1 MPTYVYKAKEG
12 PGRTVQRELNAES
25 RASAIA
31 RIEAMG
37 LIPISVQP
45 KGREQA
51 GASSRPSQRG
61 IRRSEIS
68 VFTRQL
74 ASMIRSGV
82 PILRAL
88 DTIENQTENKRFQ
101 AVVDDLEASIRDGNM
116 LSEGMRR
123 YPKLFPELY
132 VNMVESGESGG
143 VLDTILFR
151 LAEARELEE
160 ENRRKVQA
168 AMAYPTL
175 VAVVGVVTVFVLL
188 SFFMPRVMA
197 LFEGYS
203 DLPLPTRILM
213 ATSTFCSDYW
223 YWVVLAV
230 GLILVVFQR
239 LAAIDRGR
247 TFVDGWKLRLPL
259 LGPFLR
265 DVDLARFART
275 FALLI
280 DSGVTI
286 DRVLRLSAN
295 AIHNAVLRREIEAVR
310 ERTMQQGMTLSA
322 GIKASPYFPAFV
334 GNMLAVGEET
344 GRIDD
349 ALNEVAQ
356 FYEGSIARQSRMATA
371 LLEPIMLLVVG
382 GVVGFIVFAMLL
394 PIFEIGSG
402 LR

>member
-1 MPTYVYKAKEG
+1 MPSYIYKAKDG
-12 PGRTVQRELNAES
+12 PGKTVQRELVAES
-25 RASAIA
+25 KASAIA

-37 LIPISVQP
+37 LIPISVHP
-45 KGREQA
+45 KGRGHAAQ
-51 GASSRPSQRG
+51 SRPSQRG
-61 IRRSEIS
+61 IRRGEIS
-68 VFTRQL
+68 VLTRQL

-88 DTIENQTENKRFQ
+88 NTIEDQSENRRLQ
-101 AVVDDLEASIRDGNM
+101 AIIGDLEASIRDGGM

-143 VLDTILFR
+143 VLDTMLFR
-151 LAEARELEE
+151 LAEAGELEE

-175 VAVVGVVTVFVLL
+175 VAIVGSATVFVLL
-188 SFFMPRVMA
+188 SFFMPRVME
-197 LFEGYS
+197 LFEGYE
-203 DLPLPTRILM
+203 DLPLATRILLG
-213 ATSTFCSDYW
+213 TSGFFSTYW
-223 YWVVLAV
+223 YWMALGIGMVV
-230 GLILVVFQR
+230 VVFHR
-239 LAAIDRGR
+239 LAALDRGR
-247 TFVDGWKLRLPL
+247 TLVDGLKLRTPL
-259 LGPFLR
+259 FGKFLR

-275 FALLI
+275 FALLV
-280 DSGVTI
+280 DSGVSI

-310 ERTMQQGMTLSA
+310 DRTMQQGMTLSA
-322 GIKASPYFPAFV
+322 GLKASSHFPPFV

-344 GRIDD
+344 GRIDES
-349 ALNEVAQ
+349 LNEVAR
-356 FYEGSIARQSRMATA
+356 FYEGSVDRQSRMVTS
-371 LLEPIMLLVVG
+371 LIEPVLLLVVG
-382 GVVGFIVFAMLL
+382 ALVGFIVFAMLL

>member
-1 MPTYVYKAKEG
+1 MPSYIYKAKDG
-12 PGRTVQRELNAES
+12 PGKTVQREIVAES
-25 RASAIA
+25 KASAIA

-37 LIPISVQP
+37 LIPISVHP
-45 KGREQA
+45 KGRGHAAQ
-51 GASSRPSQRG
+51 SRPSQRG
-61 IRRSEIS
+61 IRRGEVS

-74 ASMIRSGV
+74 ASMIKSGV

-88 DTIENQTENKRFQ
+88 NTIEDQTENARFQ
-101 AVVDDLEASIRDGNM
+101 AIIGDLEASIRDGAM
-116 LSEGMRR
+116 LSDGMRR

-143 VLDTILFR
+143 VLDTMLFR

-175 VAVVGVVTVFVLL
+175 VAVVGGATVFVLL
-188 SFFMPRVMA
+188 SFFMPRVMV
-197 LFEGYS
+197 LFEGYD
-203 DLPLPTRILM
+203 DLPGATRVLLG
-213 ATSTFCSDYW
+213 TSEFFSRYW
-223 YWVVLAV
+223 YYLVLGLGLVV
-230 GLILVVFQR
+230 GVFQR
-239 LAAIDRGR
+239 LVALDRGR
-247 TFVDGWKLRLPL
+247 TLVDGLKMRTPL
-259 LGPFLR
+259 LGKFLR

-280 DSGVTI
+280 DSGVSI

-310 ERTMQQGMTLSA
+310 ERTMKHGMTLSA
-322 GIKASPYFPAFV
+322 GIKASAHFPPFV

-344 GRIDD
+344 GRIDES
-349 ALNEVAQ
+349 LNEVAR
-356 FYEGSIARQSRMATA
+356 FYEGSVERQSRIVTSLIEPA
-371 LLEPIMLLVVG
+371 LLLIVG
-382 GVVGFIVFAMLL
+382 TVVGFIVFAMLL